1 MSCLLLSLPNELLLY
16 ILTHF
21 LDLMDLWVLQQ
32 TSSDLRFFATTV
44 IQTLWKIETKPDTC
58 MKIQCR
64 GALIALETL
73 SSQLSTHSLQQLL
86 NKDRKKDI
94 EECLMDEKLF
104 LREQAL
110 HQNIIHGISSYK
122 HQFVLIEDIDIRNRI
137 RIAVDVIFHHTVF
150 VSAISRHHH
159 HQKNHQA
166 FSAFIARLLSVLD
179 SSYPTYCREI
189 TFTLADNIKAFLEYT
204 GYKIL
209 ALSSSS
215 AQSSN
220 KTALHLTYYSISAC
234 FDLIGAA
241 AVGKLLTESHVE
253 CAIQRISELLIKESI
268 FKRNLLKGL
277 LENWL
282 TIKADHTSEL
292 SAFIKLEIEKCDRL
306 LEE

>member
-1 MSCLLLSLPNELLLY
+1 LLSLPNELLLY
-16 ILTHF
+16 TLTHF
-21 LDLMDLWVLQQ
+21 LDLKDLWILQQ
-32 TSSDLRFFATTV
+32 TNTDFRLFASTV
-44 IQTLWKIETKPDTC
+44 IQTIWKIETKPDTC

-64 GALIALETL
+64 GALIALEAL
-73 SSQLSTHSLQQLL
+73 SNQFSGSSLHNLL
-86 NKDRKKDI
+86 NKNKKKDTHKTWTN
-94 EECLMDEKLF
+94 DTVF
-104 LREQAL
+104 LQEQTL
-110 HQNIIHGISSYK
+110 HKNIVHGISSYK

-150 VSAISRHHH
+150 VSAISRYYHPTDHS
-159 HQKNHQA
+159 QA
-166 FSAFIARLLSVLD
+166 FSALVARLLSVLD

-209 ALSSSS
+209 ALSSSLS
-215 AQSSN
+215 PSLAN

-253 CAIQRISELLIKESI
+253 CAIQRISELLVKESI
-268 FKRNLLKGL
+268 FKRNLLKSL

-282 TIKADHTSEL
+282 TMKTDHTNEL
-292 SAFIKLEIEKCDRL
+292 SAFIKLEIEK
-306 LEE
+306 